1 MLRLVSSIVTIS
13 SSLSLV
19 AASTGGAA
27 DATGTLEALRQA
39 SLERVND
46 ARGEAG
52 LDRLEFDAVLN
63 EAAQSHAQ
71 DMLDRGFYAHVTPD
85 GQDPMDRYL
94 AAGGSTDVV
103 VPENIARCEDCSV
116 PAGLDD
122 VEWMHESW
130 MESPGHRE
138 NILMP
143 GLSHYGFGMVD
154 RADGSIFGVQTFA
167 GPGTPHGATSA
178 DAPHMPIAEQNELA
192 VSLINDIRRVAGTAP
207 VEAASQLSD
216 AASTIIPAGDFSQ
229 TAIES
234 LAPPEDILSTEQGW
248 TRLRMLAGSCSG
260 CGEAAT
266 GADVRFFLKQWREMP
281 DQRQALTD
289 AAAEAIG
296 MAVVA
301 DGSGTKIAV
310 ALVAG
315 D

>member
-1 MLRLVSSIVTIS
+1 MLRSVSSIVTIS
-13 SSLSLV
+13 LSLSLA
-19 AASTGGAA
+19 AASTGRAA
-27 DATGTLEALRQA
+27 DAPAHLEELRQA
-39 SLERVND
+39 SLERVNE

-52 LDRLEFDAVLN
+52 LDHLKLDAVLN

-94 AAGGSTDVV
+94 AAGGSTDVMV
-103 VPENIARCEDCSV
+103 AENIARCEDCAV

-130 MESPGHRE
+130 MESS
-138 NILMP
+138 
-143 GLSHYGFGMVD
+143 GLSHYGFAMVD

-178 DAPHMPIAEQNELA
+178 DAPQLPIAEQNELA
-192 VSLINDIRRVAGTAP
+192 VSLINDMRRAAGTTP

-216 AASTIIPAGDFSQ
+216 AASAIIPAGDFSQ
-229 TAIES
+229 TAIDS

-301 DGSGTKIAV
+301 DGSGSKIAV